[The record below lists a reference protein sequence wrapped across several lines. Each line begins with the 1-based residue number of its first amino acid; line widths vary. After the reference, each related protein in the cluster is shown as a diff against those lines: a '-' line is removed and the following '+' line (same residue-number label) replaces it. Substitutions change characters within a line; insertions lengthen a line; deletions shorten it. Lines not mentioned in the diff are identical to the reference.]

1 MKKALSLV
9 LAAIIALTLGV
20 AGAEDLGVQIIGGD
34 ETSVESLNL
43 DDAQIGVSYRIDGY
57 AIVNLLSFDYF
68 DSFAQYNKDNAGNN
82 SHKDDYYLGSSAV
95 YWDDGSWYHDQ
106 AFWNDSGKSAE
117 FAWLLVDLVNLHKK
131 DYSFLNDISIKVICD
146 DEYEFAGWVRQ
157 FNPDYRTT
165 IFRKE
170 YDGKYYIVET
180 TDKYFLSD
188 YALDPANEEP
198 IGQMYT
204 GSYVFGCTLP
214 NYVVEGKEP
223 LRMEIKLGTSE
234 MTYHIRK

>member
-1 MKKALSLV
+1 MKKVLSLI
-9 LAAIIALTLGV
+9 LAAMITLTLGM

-34 ETSVESLNL
+34 ETAVESLYL
-43 DDAQIGVSYRIDGY
+43 EDAQIGASYRIDGY
-57 AIVNLLSFDYF
+57 AIVNLLSFDYY
-68 DSFAQYNKDNAGNN
+68 DCFAQYDKDCSGNN
-82 SHKDDYYLGSSAV
+82 DHASNSGLGASAV
-95 YWDDGSWYHDQ
+95 YWDNGSWFHQ
-106 AFWNDSGKSAE
+106 HAHWNDSGTNAD
-117 FAWLLVDLVNLHKK
+117 FAWLLVDLVNLQKK
-131 DYSFLNDISIKVICD
+131 DIAFIKDISVKVIYD

-157 FNPDYRTT
+157 FNHDYRTT
-165 IFRKE
+165 IFRKD

-180 TDKYFLSD
+180 ADKNYLSD

-214 NYVVEGKEP
+214 NYVVEGKES
-223 LRMEIKLGTSE
+223 LRMEIKLGSSE